1 MNRRNTRVTSVLLA
15 RRARALKL
23 HMNGALAG
31 NGHGLHQARV
41 ASRRLRE
48 AVPVLTAGVK
58 GTKANKALK
67 KIRRLT
73 KALGAVRE
81 LDVTLHV
88 LDDLAAKD
96 TLPRLALED
105 VRGHVVNERDER
117 RKVMLKRMEDVDL
130 SKLDR
135 RLSSV
140 GEVLASEAS
149 EMWRDALAAR
159 LLKRSKTLAAAI
171 ADAGHVYGPEQL
183 HRVRLAAKKLRYAL
197 ELANDARVRGAAS
210 GPMRVV
216 KRAQDTLGT
225 LHDLQILQT
234 HVAAVQAQPND
245 RKRPD
250 GGLEIIGRALEDQC
264 RHLHARYVAM
274 IPKLTEAIALTRS
287 QVVPQLAQRSARSRT
302 RPLKMSLKDRPAT
315 RRPAARAIAAGAG
328 QQR

>member
-1 MNRRNTRVTSVLLA
+1 MNRRNPRVTSVLLA

-23 HMNGALAG
+23 HLNGAIAG
-31 NGHGLHQARV
+31 NGHGVHQARV

-88 LDDLAAKD
+88 LDELAAKD
-96 TLPRLALED
+96 TLPRLALEEA
-105 VRGHVVNERDER
+105 RGHVVNERDER

-130 SKLDR
+130 AKLDR

-140 GEVLASEAS
+140 GEVLANEPSEI
-149 EMWRDALAAR
+149 WRDALSAR
-159 LLKRSKTLAAAI
+159 LVKRSKTLASAI
-171 ADAGHVYGPEQL
+171 SDAGHIYGAEQL
-183 HRVRLAAKKLRYAL
+183 HRVRIAAKKLRYAL
-197 ELANDARVRGAAS
+197 ELAYDAGLRAAAS
-210 GPMRVV
+210 APVRVV

-225 LHDLQILQT
+225 LHDLQVLQT

-250 GGLEIIGRALEDQC
+250 GGLDIIARALEDQC

-274 IPKLTEAIALTRS
+274 IPRLNEAVITTRS
-287 QVVPQLAQRSARSRT
+287 VVAPLLAQRSVRGRSRT
-302 RPLKMSLKDRPAT
+302 LKMSLKDRPAS
-315 RRPAARAIAAGAG
+315 RRSAARGIHAAG